1 MTISKA
7 CSIISKEAVKYK
19 ALKTRVGISVGPT
32 HTAQL
37 IPEHLLGGLIFCFN
51 KPTFFLHLNVSLP
64 NAFPYLQHSVF

>member
-37 IPEHLLGGLIFCFN
+37 ITEHLLGR
-51 KPTFFLHLNVSLP
+51 LNIL
-64 NAFPYLQHSVF
+64 L